1 MNITT
6 DSLEFIADNL
16 ANQDYAIVDHFLS
29 LEEVNAILE
38 VFALHQD
45 NDKFKRAGIGKD
57 ENLQYDRSIR
67 GDYIKWIDPQNA
79 MPPVKLF
86 LSKIDELKDYLN
98 RTCFLGI
105 KDYETHFTIY
115 PPGSFYKRHLDQFQN
130 DGARKI
136 SFICY
141 LNKNWQSGDG
151 GELRLYLGDEVKDV
165 APTAGKLACFRSEII
180 EHEVL
185 LSKKDRFSLT
195 GWMLNHPVGLG
206 FVV

>member
-1 MNITT
+1 MNTT
-6 DSLEFIADNL
+6 IDSLEFIADNL
-16 ANQDYAIVDHFLS
+16 ANQDYAIVNHFLT
-29 LEEVNAILE
+29 LEEVNAILD

-45 NDKFKRAGIGKD
+45 HDRFKRAGIGKD
-57 ENLQYDRSIR
+57 DQLLYDKSIR
-67 GDYIKWIDPQNA
+67 GDYIKWIDPEHA
-79 MPPVKLF
+79 LPPVQLF
-86 LSKIDELKDYLN
+86 LNKINDLRDYLN

-115 PPGSFYKRHLDQFQN
+115 PPGSFYKRHLDQFKS

-141 LNKNWQSGDG
+141 LNKNWQPGDG
-151 GELRLYLGDEVKDV
+151 GELRLHLNGEEKDI

-185 LSKKDRFSLT
+185 LAKKDRYSLT
-195 GWMLNHPVGLG
+195 GWMLNHPLGLR

>member
-1 MNITT
+1 MNTT
-6 DSLEFIADNL
+6 INSLEFIADNL
-16 ANQDYAIVDHFLS
+16 ANQDYAIVDHFLT
-29 LEEVNAILE
+29 LEEVNAILD

-45 NDKFKRAGIGKD
+45 HDRFKKAGIGKD
-57 ENLQYDRSIR
+57 DQLLYDKSIR
-67 GDYIKWIDPQNA
+67 GDYIKWIDPEQA
-79 MPPVKLF
+79 LPPVQLF
-86 LSKIDELKDYLN
+86 LNKINDLKDYLN

-105 KDYETHFTIY
+105 KDYESHFTIY
-115 PPGSFYKRHLDQFQN
+115 PPGSFYKRHLDQFKS

-141 LNKNWQSGDG
+141 LNKQWQPGDG
-151 GELRLYLGDEVKDV
+151 GELRLHLTGEEKDI

-185 LSKKDRFSLT
+185 LSKKDRYSLT
-195 GWMLNHPVGLG
+195 GWMLNHPLGLG

>member
-1 MNITT
+1 MNITAV
-6 DSLEFIADNL
+6 SLEFIADNL

-29 LEEVNAILE
+29 FEEVNAILE
-38 VFALHQD
+38 VFALHRD
-45 NDKFKRAGIGKD
+45 HDRFKKAGIGKD

-79 MPPVKLF
+79 MPPVQLF

-130 DGARKI
+130 NGARKI

-141 LNKNWQSGDG
+141 LNKNWQPGDG
-151 GELRLYLGDEVKDV
+151 GELRLYLGDEIKDV
-165 APTAGKLACFRSEII
+165 APTAGKLACFRSEVI

-195 GWMLNHPVGLG
+195 GWMLNHPIGLG